1 MKKNSILAL
10 VLTVAMIFAVNVPVM
25 AAEVTTTP
33 AGGTLYLPPAGQMSS
48 VELGLDVDGTPAEGV
63 TSNIT
68 NNTAGVFKSGNSLI
82 LDGELTKAGSVTVN
96 ATAGG
101 NTASSTM
108 QVSPYILYEDFED
121 GTVGA
126 NVSTTKIEKLSA
138 SAEDKSMFA
147 STSTALIAGD
157 SNDRYSGATD
167 VNLAAN
173 GLTVSDNEN
182 VTVIATL
189 NMNISAHITTGFA
202 LFDSNNTRLVELKLY
217 NANTNTYIWSRV
229 SSTGQYSPNG
239 VKPGADKSAGRSWA
253 TIRIELDFANKTYDV
268 YLNDETTPFM
278 DDWPIYN
285 KSNSGAT
292 ITNNATLGKITFG
305 TDFDDVQVYSGSLYE
320 SEDTII
326 GTETIY
332 APKAGSFAKVD
343 GYNVV
348 DSEASAIENATIT
361 LADSYAGMQVRNN
374 ALLISNDVTAGK
386 KTLIATDVNG
396 DFLAK
401 GVVNVDSDVY
411 YEDFSDLAT
420 DATANTAKL
429 EKLDG
434 TASGNSIISTETP
447 GVASG
452 DNKYADAKST
462 AMTID
467 LGDGTVK
474 GGKFT
479 FSADVRVTGLKHGT
493 EFLVL
498 KDSIGTIL
506 ARYTYINAASG
517 ERIKSRSD
525 KDGGYV
531 ASGTDQGFTKWIDPP
546 DGDWVNLRIEM
557 NFDNSTYDFYV
568 DNKLI
573 CDDWKIFNRGG
584 TVTNNGTFKTATCNS
599 EIDNIV
605 VYSGT
610 PYTIVADE
618 ARLTIPA
625 AGESSTS
632 ITAKY
637 NDGTAVSNLVCTTAT
652 AGVTGEGNQVKVSSE
667 AAVAPVTV
675 TLSDGFVTGT
685 ATFEV
690 DKNYVLVNGAE
701 YTGGTALNTGSNSIY
716 AVYGASDMEAG
727 NIIYIARYSKDG
739 ELISLENFAKSQTT
753 ATMIEATL
761 TDSFGEND
769 FAKVFVWDDGTLKPL
784 KAAVEVK

>member
-10 VLTVAMIFAVNVPVM
+10 VLTVAMIFAVNVPAM

-33 AGGTLYLPPAGQMSS
+33 AGGTLFLPPAGQMSS

-157 SNDRYSGATD
+157 SSNKYGDGNSSASTVVIPLDALSENGYNGKVTITAKIRRDNGDETAAYPGIQLYNTNGATLFNFRFIAATTTSKVYTKVSADGVSIGSNGTHIGAVNTNGWIDVRFELDLANGTYNFSIGGIPGTGYKMLNSPTNVSLGTIQFGVRVDDIAIYSGA
-167 VNLAAN
+167 
-173 GLTVSDNEN
+173 S
-182 VTVIATL
+182 
-189 NMNISAHITTGFA
+189 
-202 LFDSNNTRLVELKLY
+202 
-217 NANTNTYIWSRV
+217 
-229 SSTGQYSPNG
+229 
-239 VKPGADKSAGRSWA
+239 
-253 TIRIELDFANKTYDV
+253 
-268 YLNDETTPFM
+268 
-278 DDWPIYN
+278 
-285 KSNSGAT
+285 
-292 ITNNATLGKITFG
+292 
-305 TDFDDVQVYSGSLYE
+305 YE
-320 SEDTII
+320 STNAIT

-348 DSEASAIENATIT
+348 DSEASAIENATIA
-361 LADSYAGMQVRNN
+361 LADSYAGMQIRNN
-374 ALLISNDVTAGK
+374 ALLISNDVTTGK

-401 GVVNVDSDVY
+401 GVVEVSPYVFF
-411 YEDFSDLAT
+411 EDFEDG
-420 DATANTAKL
+420 TANANPSVTKIK
-429 EKLDG
+429 KLDG
-434 TASGNSIISTETP
+434 TDST
-447 GVASG
+447 VSL
-452 DNKYADAKST
+452 ADSKST
-462 AMTID
+462 AVIATEENNKYVD
-467 LGDGTVK
+467 ANPGADGTIASLSLENAIS
-474 GGKFT
+474 GKVT
-479 FSADVRVTGLKHGT
+479 VNAKVRVDGVTSYDL
-493 EFLVL
+493 L
-498 KDSIGTIL
+498 TINNSAGIRVMAL
-506 ARYTYINAASG
+506 RYNTNLH
-517 ERIKSRSD
+517 RLLTKQN
-525 KDGGYV
+525 KDGSYHAAGNTNSMESVFRFIPGEWTELQIVIDFDSKTYDLYANGDLIMNDFAV
-531 ASGTDQGFTKWIDPP
+531 NANLAS
-546 DGDWVNLRIEM
+546 
-557 NFDNSTYDFYV
+557 NFDLKS
-568 DNKLI
+568 I
-573 CDDWKIFNRGG
+573 S
-584 TVTNNGTFKTATCNS
+584 CNFD
-599 EIDNIV
+599 IDEV
-605 VYSGT
+605 SVYSGT

-667 AAVAPVTV
+667 TAVAPVTV

-690 DKNYVLVNGAE
+690 DKNYVLVNGTE

-753 ATMIEATL
+753 ATMIETTL